1 MVTEE
6 NRKLSDDTANEIAE
20 QVARRWRRIDP
31 LLPRPVPQA
40 RPHCGA
46 PLDISDDSAV
56 IAAGRCEHWAAAPD
70 SLDLSWGA
78 ARRFQL
84 SAAVAGPGVADG
96 LGRLLAAWREHL
108 HSLPGAGDADTA
120 AVLNWPSRDA
130 DGIAALL
137 KHGLDPLEVIAARPT
152 RRRASAGPS
161 SATRDGGVLRLDDH
175 TLIRRAGI
183 ADTDV
188 IARMGREVIRFD
200 SRFGAV
206 NERPNTLTALR
217 REAAGLVGGPAP
229 WAWLAERDG
238 EAVGMLAA
246 QPPAAAA
253 WIASLTGTAP
263 AAYLMLMFVE
273 PGERAAGVGSAL
285 VDEFHREAEAAG
297 VAVILLH
304 YEQLNPLSMPFWSRH
319 GYRPLWTTWQA
330 SPASAIR

>member
-1 MVTEE
+1 MPA
-6 NRKLSDDTANEIAE
+6 DDAASEIVAR
-20 QVARRWRRIDP
+20 VARRWRNIDP
-31 LLPRPVPQA
+31 LLPPVPPA
-40 RPHCGA
+40 SPHCGA
-46 PLDISDDSAV
+46 PLIISDDGAV
-56 IAAGRCEHWAAAPD
+56 SAAGRCEHWAAEPG

-84 SAAVAGPGVADG
+84 SAAVADPGVADG

-108 HSLPGAGDADTA
+108 AGLRDAGDEDTS

-130 DGIAALL
+130 DGIATLL

-152 RRRASAGPS
+152 PRRPSGPASVIQN
-161 SATRDGGVLRLDDH
+161 GGVLRLDGR
-175 TLIRRAGI
+175 TLIRRAGP
-183 ADTDV
+183 ADADV
-188 IARMGREVIRFD
+188 VARLGTEIIRFD

-206 NERPNTLTALR
+206 NERPDTQTALR
-217 REAAGLVGGPAP
+217 HEAAGLLAGPAP
-229 WAWLAERDG
+229 WTWLAERDG

-253 WIASLTGTAP
+253 WIAPMTGVAP

-273 PGERAAGVGSAL
+273 PGERGAGVGSAL
-285 VDEFHREAEAAG
+285 VDVFHHEAEAAG
-297 VAVILLH
+297 AAVILLH

-330 SPASAIR
+330 SPARAIR

>member
-1 MVTEE
+1 M
-6 NRKLSDDTANEIAE
+6 LSDDTSGISA
-20 QVARRWRRIDP
+20 QVARRWRGIDP
-31 LLPRPVPQA
+31 LLPMADQTW
-40 RPHCGA
+40 PHCGA
-46 PLDISDDSAV
+46 PLVISDDGVV
-56 IAAGRCEHWAAAPD
+56 IATGRCEHWAAEPG

-84 SAAVAGPGVADG
+84 SAAVADPDVADG

-108 HSLPGAGDADTA
+108 AGLPDAGEVDTA

-137 KHGLDPLEVIAARPT
+137 KHGLDPLEVIAARPA
-152 RRRASAGPS
+152 RRRPSAGPRS
-161 SATRDGGVLRLDDH
+161 VIQNGSALRLDGQ
-175 TLIRRAGI
+175 TVIRRAGI
-183 ADTDV
+183 ADADIV
-188 IARMGREVIRFD
+188 ARLGLEVIRFD

-217 REAAGLVGGPAP
+217 HEAASLLAGPAP
-229 WAWLAERDG
+229 WTWLAERDG
-238 EAVGMLAA
+238 ETVGMLAA

-253 WIASLTGTAP
+253 WIAPMTGAAP

-273 PGERAAGVGSAL
+273 PGERGGGVGSAL
-285 VDEFHREAEAAG
+285 VNEFHRAADAAG
-297 VAVILLH
+297 VAVTLLH

>member
-1 MVTEE
+1 M
-6 NRKLSDDTANEIAE
+6 LSDDTASGIAAR
-20 QVARRWRRIDP
+20 VAQRWRRIDP
-31 LLPRPVPQA
+31 LLPPTAHQTS
-40 RPHCGA
+40 PHCGA
-46 PLDISDDSAV
+46 PLVITDDGAV
-56 IAAGRCEHWAAAPD
+56 IAAGRCEHWAAAPG

-84 SAAVAGPGVADG
+84 AAEVAGPGVADG
-96 LGRLLAAWREHL
+96 LGRLLVAWREHL
-108 HSLPGAGDADTA
+108 ASVPDAGDADTA

-130 DGIAALL
+130 DGVAALL

-152 RRRASAGPS
+152 RHRPAAGPS
-161 SATRDGGVLRLDDH
+161 SATPHDSVLRLDGH
-175 TLIRRAGI
+175 TVLRRAGV

-188 IARMGREVIRFD
+188 VARLGLEIIRFD
-200 SRFGAV
+200 ARFGAV

-217 REAAGLVGGPAP
+217 HEVAGLLAGPAP
-229 WAWLAERDG
+229 WTWLAERDG

-246 QPPAAAA
+246 QPPEAAA
-253 WIASLTGTAP
+253 WIAPMTGTAP
-263 AAYLMLMFVE
+263 AAYLMLMFVA
-273 PGERAAGVGSAL
+273 PGERGTGVGSAL

-304 YEQLNPLSMPFWSRH
+304 YEQLNPVSMPFWSRH